1 MTTAFYVR
9 PNAIQGDLATL
20 EADEARHASTVL
32 RMRSGDDAF
41 LVDGMGTAYR
51 GTITAINAKR
61 VTVALHTRLSN
72 YHEPPQR
79 VILAFGLIKNRQRLE
94 WIIEKGTELGVHSFQ
109 PLLTTR
115 SERDRIRIDRLD
127 AIALAAMKQSGR
139 CLLPTIAQPLALSDL
154 VAAYPAVERWLL
166 AHESATEPFD
176 APAAP
181 IGTIGVI
188 IGPEG
193 GFTPTEIEA
202 LERENIQPKRLGP
215 TRLRAETAALAA
227 LSRILATSLP

>member
-32 RMRSGDDAF
+32 RMQTGDEAF

-51 GTITAINAKR
+51 GTITSIDAKR
-61 VTVALHTRLSN
+61 VTIAVHTRLSN

-115 SERDRIRIDRLD
+115 AERDRIRIDRLD

-139 CLLPTIAQPLALSDL
+139 CVLPTIASPLELGQL
-154 VAAYPAVERWLL
+154 VDAYPDVEQWLL

-176 APAAP
+176 APTEQLSALG
-181 IGTIGVI
+181 IM

-193 GFTPTEIEA
+193 GFTPAEIEA
-202 LERENIQPKRLGP
+202 LARENIHPKRLGP
-215 TRLRAETAALAA
+215 TRLRAETAAIAA
-227 LSRILATSLP
+227 LSRILATTLP